1 MTTNEMIVEKTDDEQ
16 TDVRRLI
23 DFKRGQIYIC
33 SLDDYRAPNQ
43 NDHLFSKTGLIG
55 KSRPCMIWSNDE
67 YNGENR
73 NTYTIIPI
81 KSNHTDLP
89 TKQYISESYDI
100 LVPIW
105 INGLEKFLTV
115 SQARPINATN
125 IRSYVGSITNQEIL
139 NEVDKAF
146 LINHMRDRKMTEEIF
161 LKYGSIENIMD
172 FLNSNKAYNC
182 YMNYLKRGKQ

>member
-1 MTTNEMIVEKTDDEQ
+1 MDINEVIEEKTEDER

-33 SLDDYRAPNQ
+33 TLDDYRISQANE
-43 NDHLFSKTGLIG
+43 HLFSKTGLIG
-55 KSRPCMIWSNDE
+55 KSRPCMIWSNDD

-81 KSNHTDLP
+81 KSNHTSLP
-89 TKQYISESYDI
+89 TKQYIKESYDI

-105 INGLEKFLTV
+105 INGVEKFLAV
-115 SQARPINATN
+115 SQARPINAIN
-125 IRSYVGSITNQEIL
+125 IRSYVGTITNQEIL
-139 NEVDKAF
+139 NEIDKAF
-146 LINHMRDRKMTEEIF
+146 LVNHMRDKTITEEIF
-161 LKYGSIENIMD
+161 HKYGNIENIID